1 MKVVLIDY
9 GAGNIQSV
17 RFALNRLG
25 VEPALSSDPEAIRS
39 ADKVIFPGVGE
50 AGSAMR
56 HLRKSNLENIIPQ
69 LTQPFLGICLGMQ
82 LMCDRSEEGDTTC
95 LGIIPGTVQKFIPE
109 NGEKVPHMGWN
120 SIRNGEGTL
129 FQDLDGAHFY
139 FVHSYYVPENEFT
152 IALTDYVLPFSAG
165 IRKDNFYACQFHP
178 EKSGLSGSAMI
189 EKFLQ
194 I

>member
-17 RFALNRLG
+17 QFALNRLG
-25 VEPALSSDPEAIRS
+25 IEPILSSDPEIIRS

-56 HLRKSNLENIIPQ
+56 HLRQYSLEKVIPL

-82 LMCDRSEEGDTTC
+82 LMCERSEEGDTIC
-95 LGIIPGTVQKFIPE
+95 LGIIPGIVKKFVPR

-120 SIRNGEGTL
+120 SIANGPGSL
-129 FQDLDGAHFY
+129 FQDFEGEFFY
-139 FVHSYYVPENEFT
+139 FVHSYFVPQNEYT
-152 IALTDYVLPFSAG
+152 IALTDYILPFSSG
-165 IRKDNFYACQFHP
+165 IQKDNFYACQFHP
-178 EKSGLSGSAMI
+178 EKSGESGSKI
-189 EKFLQ
+189 IKKFLDL
-194 I
+194 